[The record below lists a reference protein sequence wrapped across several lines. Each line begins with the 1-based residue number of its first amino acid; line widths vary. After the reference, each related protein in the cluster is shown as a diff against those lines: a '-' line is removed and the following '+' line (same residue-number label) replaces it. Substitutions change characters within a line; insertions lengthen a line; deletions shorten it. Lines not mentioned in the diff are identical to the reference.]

1 MMLRAALLIVA
12 LVSSSASIAQQRCRI
27 RERCARR
34 GAAEVKRWL
43 CTLAALLMVQPAL
56 AQEKKPEPVGFPDA
70 PGKDVLVSK
79 CFQCH
84 SPNMWMD
91 QRQDRRAWESTLY
104 RMVGRGALWTQDEI
118 KQMADYLGN
127 TYGK

>member
-1 MMLRAALLIVA
+1 M
-12 LVSSSASIAQQRCRI
+12 
-27 RERCARR
+27 
-34 GAAEVKRWL
+34 KRW
-43 CTLAALLMVQPAL
+43 CCVAVAVLMWQGTAL
-56 AQEKKPEPVGFPDA
+56 AQQKKPAAVGFPDG

-118 KQMADYLGN
+118 RQMADYLGDV
-127 TYGK
+127 YGRRTP